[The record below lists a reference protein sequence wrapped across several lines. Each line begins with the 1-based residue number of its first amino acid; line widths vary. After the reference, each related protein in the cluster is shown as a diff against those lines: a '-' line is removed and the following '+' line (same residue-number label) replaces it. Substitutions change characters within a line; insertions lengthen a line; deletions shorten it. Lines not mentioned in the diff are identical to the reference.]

1 MLMSIRFAGS
11 KVVEAEIKGLK
22 IVTDVPSAPGG
33 AVTAPSPVDLL
44 LAALGNCTSYYVL
57 HFCEQRELPMDCISL
72 SIDVD
77 RDETSKMIT
86 DIRIAIHVPADF
98 PEKYIDPML
107 RAASQ
112 CTVKKLMQNCPTIET
127 VVESANS

>member
-1 MLMSIRFAGS
+1 MLMSVRFAGK
-11 KVVEAEIKGLK
+11 KVVEAEIKGFK
-22 IVTDVPSAPGG
+22 IVTDVSSEPGG

-57 HFCEQRELPMDCISL
+57 HFCEQRDLPMDDVSL
-72 SIDVD
+72 SVDVE
-77 RDETSKMIT
+77 RDEDSRMIT
-86 DIRIAIHVPADF
+86 DIRVAIHVPADF

-112 CTVKKLMQNCPTIET
+112 CTVKKLMLSCPTIET
-127 VVESANS
+127 VVEKAG